1 MCAKGLNASPDEMLN
16 MDSSTSV
23 LTREEM
29 LDAYDRTSF
38 SSRSRLL
45 IASAAVG
52 ALTGAAVTAFKTCIV
67 LTATAVYGAD
77 FTHGWIGTSKRL
89 GWSAVIFPSLGGLL
103 VAALRTV
110 TPGGRF
116 GPGLAGHVAEVEG
129 GRTLRIAPFASRSA
143 AAVVTLG
150 TGNSLGPEGPSVEIG
165 CGVSRL
171 VGAAASAS
179 GGWRGADHLRRRQR
193 QLLAGG
199 AAAGVASGF
208 NAPLSGIFFALEVVA
223 AAVRAAVPASTNTS
237 ASTSASSSAEADTA
251 ELDVKS
257 RTAILGVV
265 LSALVSAVVAQ
276 ELQGGTVHGLTPARW
291 PSRLR
296 LTVMPLYVGLG
307 AIAGCVAFLFKRL
320 EVEVRALFAESG
332 ADGSGGGRLRA
343 VPTWSRPALGGLV
356 CGLVGIVFPQVL
368 FFGYSTLEAILT
380 SGVVAGSS
388 ATGSAVAGSVAA
400 ASDVTEVL
408 RSALKGSF
416 GGARGAALLPWPG
429 LGVLG
434 AKLLTTSVCVASG
447 LVGGTFAPS
456 LLLGAS
462 LGVVYQTAAAAALA
476 AISTALPGYGH
487 QLAAAVKAVSN
498 VPAFAMVGGAAFL
511 SSVFRAPLTATLLL
525 FELTRG
531 YELILPLLCA
541 AGVGPIVAD
550 AIERRFLRRGQTV
563 DADPSVKEEGGA
575 IVPDECDV
583 DNKMVCP

>member
-1 MCAKGLNASPDEMLN
+1 MCAKGLDASPDKMLN
-16 MDSSTSV
+16 LDSSASV

-29 LDAYDRTSF
+29 LDAFDRTSF

-52 ALTGAAVTAFKTCIV
+52 ALTGAVVTFFKTCIV

-89 GWSAVIFPSLGGLL
+89 GWSAVVFPSLGGLL

-129 GRTLRIAPFASRSA
+129 GRTLRIAPFVSRSA

-223 AAVRAAVPASTNTS
+223 AAVRASVPTSTNTS
-237 ASTSASSSAEADTA
+237 SSLVSEADTA

-276 ELQGGTVHGLTPARW
+276 ELQGGTVHGLAPARW

-296 LTVMPLYVGLG
+296 LVVMPLYVGLG
-307 AIAGCVAFLFKRL
+307 AVAGCVAFLFKRL
-320 EVEVRALFAESG
+320 ELEVRALFAESG
-332 ADGSGGGRLRA
+332 ADGSGGGRLRG

-368 FFGYSTLEAILT
+368 FFGYSTLDAILT

-388 ATGSAVAGSVAA
+388 AAGSAVAGSVAP
-400 ASDVTEVL
+400 SDVTEVL

-416 GGARGAALLPWPG
+416 GGAAGAALLPWPG

-434 AKLLTTSVCVASG
+434 AKLLTTSVCVACG

-462 LGVVYQTAAAAALA
+462 LGVVYQAVAARTLA
-476 AISTALPGYGH
+476 AVSSALPWYGC
-487 QLAAAVKAVSN
+487 QLAVAMNAVSN

-541 AGVGPIVAD
+541 AGVGPIVYD
-550 AIERRFLRRGQTV
+550 AVERRFLQGQQPF
-563 DADPSVKEEGGA
+563 AGDPIIKEGSDT
-575 IVPDECDV
+575 IVPPECDV